1 MENKILDLN
10 SLTTDERKLYET
22 EYKKQIEVI
31 RANKQIERKKR
42 RIRNLIL
49 AGVVIVVGATIAII
63 IAFAV

>member
-49 AGVVIVVGATIAII
+49 AGVVIVVGATLAII
-63 IAFAV
+63 IAFAL